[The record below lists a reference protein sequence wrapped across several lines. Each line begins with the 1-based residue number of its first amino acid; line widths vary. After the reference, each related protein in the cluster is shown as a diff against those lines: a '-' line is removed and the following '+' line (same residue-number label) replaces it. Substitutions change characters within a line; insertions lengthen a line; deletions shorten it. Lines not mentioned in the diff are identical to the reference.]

1 MRPLKSLTV
10 EAIVDLLATTF
21 GAVDD
26 PRATDQL
33 SYPLHDTLMS
43 GFAVMFFQ
51 HPSLLQFQR
60 AMQQKRRR
68 CNLQTIFGVSEVP
81 SDTQMREILDGV
93 EPESIRGVFPQL
105 WEKVRRAGWGGRFTT
120 TLPSGQPQG
129 TYYTV
134 ALDGSEYFRSRKIQC
149 PHCLR
154 QPDPK
159 GRVHY
164 SHLIVGAT
172 VVQAGS
178 HQVVP
183 LDVEEVRNATA
194 ESAPQDCELTAGK
207 RLIARLRREH
217 PQMAL
222 IIIGDDLYSH
232 VPFVEQL
239 QQLRQHYVLVA
250 KPSSHPT
257 LMAAVATA
265 EGTVQSQTGQWTA
278 GSGAR
283 HRTYTYRIVWQMPL
297 ALESTVRV
305 NYVEIWEQTAKEE
318 LLYHN
323 SWITDLDVDAANVA
337 VVVQIGRTRWK
348 IENEQFNVHKN
359 HGYELTHNYGHGQQ
373 TLSMVFYLLNL
384 LAYVTHVVLALGDR
398 LYQRCRAQES
408 RRELWA
414 ALRTLVNA
422 FLVESWQ
429 HLLQLYLEDAHAS
442 P

>member
-1 MRPLKSLTV
+1 V
-10 EAIVDLLATTF
+10 HEI
-21 GAVDD
+21 
-26 PRATDQL
+26 
-33 SYPLHDTLMS
+33 
-43 GFAVMFFQ
+43 
-51 HPSLLQFQR
+51 
-60 AMQQKRRR
+60 
-68 CNLQTIFGVSEVP
+68 P
-81 SDTQMREILDGV
+81 SDTQLREILDGV
-93 EPESIRGVFPQL
+93 KPETLRDIFPQL

-120 TLPSGQPQG
+120 TLPSGQHQG

-134 ALDGSEYFRSRKIQC
+134 ALDGSEYFGSTKVQC

-154 QPDPK
+154 QIDPQ

-164 SHLIVGAT
+164 SHKIVGAT
-172 VVQAGS
+172 VVRAGS
-178 HQVVP
+178 HQVLP

-207 RLIARLRREH
+207 RLITRLRREH

-222 IIIGDDLYSH
+222 IMIGDDLYSH

-239 QQLRQHYVLVA
+239 QPSRQHFVLVA

-257 LMAAVATA
+257 LVAAIAAA
-265 EGTVQSQTGQWTA
+265 EGTEQSQTGQWIE

-283 HRTYTYRIVWQMPL
+283 QRTYTYQRVRQIPL
-297 ALESTVRV
+297 SLESLVRV
-305 NYVEIWEQTAKEE
+305 TYLEVWEHGAKGE

-323 SWITDLDVDAANVA
+323 SWITDLAVDAANVA

-359 HGYELTHNYGHGQQ
+359 HGYDLTHNYGHGQQ

-384 LAYVTHVVLALGDR
+384 LAYVTHVVLTLGDR

-408 RRELWA
+408 RRELWN

-422 FLVESWQ
+422 FLVASWPA
-429 HLLQLYLEDAHAS
+429 LLQIYLEEADAS

>member
-1 MRPLKSLTV
+1 MRPLQSLTL

-21 GAVDD
+21 GEVED
-26 PRATDQL
+26 PRAADQL
-33 SYPLHDTLMS
+33 SYPLPDTLMS
-43 GFAVMFFQ
+43 GFALMFFQ

-60 AMQQKRRR
+60 AMEKKRRR
-68 CNLQTIFGVSEVP
+68 CNLQTIFGVHEIP

-93 EPESIRGVFPQL
+93 KPESIRSVLPQL

-120 TLPSGQPQG
+120 TVPSGPHAG

-134 ALDGSEYFRSRKIQC
+134 ALDGSEYFRSTTIQC

-154 QPDPK
+154 QIDPQ

-164 SHLIVGAT
+164 FHKIVGAT
-172 VVQAGS
+172 VVRAGS
-178 HQVVP
+178 HQVLP

-207 RLIARLRREH
+207 RLLARLRQEH

-222 IIIGDDLYSH
+222 IMIGDDLYSH
-232 VPFVEQL
+232 VPFVAQL
-239 QQLRQHYVLVA
+239 QALRQHYVLVA

-257 LMAAVATA
+257 LMVAGTAA
-265 EGTVQSQTGQWTA
+265 EGTDQSQTGQWTE

-283 HRTYTYRIVWQMPL
+283 QRTYTYRLVRQVPL
-297 ALESTVRV
+297 ALESAVRV
-305 NYVEIWEQTAKEE
+305 TYVEVWEHTAKGE

-359 HGYELTHNYGHGQQ
+359 HGYDLTHNYGHGQQ

-384 LAYVTHVVLALGDR
+384 LAYVTHAVLALGDR

-408 RRELWA
+408 RRELWN
-414 ALRTLVNA
+414 ALRVLVNA
-422 FLVESWQ
+422 FLVASWSQ
-429 HLLQLYLEDAHAS
+429 LLQVYLEEVEAS

>member
-1 MRPLKSLTV
+1 MRPLQSLTL
-10 EAIVDLLATTF
+10 EAIVALLATTF
-21 GAVDD
+21 SAVQDS
-26 PRATDQL
+26 RAAAQL
-33 SYPLHDTLMS
+33 RYPLHDTLMS
-43 GFAVMFFQ
+43 GFALMFFQ
-51 HPSLLQFQR
+51 HASLLQFQR
-60 AMQQKRRR
+60 AMEQKRGR
-68 CNLQTIFGVSEVP
+68 CNLQTIFGVHAVP

-93 EPESIRGVFPQL
+93 APESVRSLLPQL
-105 WEKVRRAGWGGRFTT
+105 WEKVRRAGWGGRFSTP
-120 TLPSGQPQG
+120 LPSGQHQG

-134 ALDGSEYFRSRKIQC
+134 ALDGSEYFRSSNIQC

-154 QPDPK
+154 QPDSK

-164 SHLIVGAT
+164 SHMIVGAT
-172 VVQAGS
+172 VVRAGS
-178 HQVVP
+178 HQVLP

-194 ESAPQDCELTAGK
+194 ASTPQDCELTASK

-222 IIIGDDLYSH
+222 IVIGDDLYSH
-232 VPFVEQL
+232 VPFIEQL
-239 QQLRQHYVLVA
+239 QRLRQHYILVA

-257 LMAAVATA
+257 LLAAVAAA
-265 EGTVQSQTGQWTA
+265 EGTDQSQTGQWTT
-278 GSGAR
+278 GNGGR
-283 HRTYTYRIVWQMPL
+283 QKPYTYRLVRHMPL

-305 NYVEIWEQTAKEE
+305 TYIEVWERSAGGE

-323 SWITDLDVDAANVA
+323 SWVTDLDVDTTNVA
-337 VVVQIGRTRWK
+337 VVVQVGRTRWK

-384 LAYVTHVVLALGDR
+384 LAYVAHVVLTLGDR

-408 RRELWA
+408 RRELWN

-422 FLVESWQ
+422 LLVESWI
-429 HLLQLYLEDAHAS
+429 HLLQVYLADADAS

>member
-1 MRPLKSLTV
+1 MRPLKSLTL

-21 GAVDD
+21 GAVADA
-26 PRATDQL
+26 RAVEQL
-33 SYPLHDTLMS
+33 RYPLQDTLMS
-43 GFAVMFFQ
+43 GFAMMFFQ
-51 HPSLLQFQR
+51 HASLLQFQR
-60 AMQQKRRR
+60 AMEQKRGR
-68 CNLQTIFGVSEVP
+68 CNLQTIFGVHEVP

-93 EPESIRGVFPQL
+93 EVESVRPLLPQL
-105 WEKVRRAGWGGRFTT
+105 WEKVRRAGWGARFTT
-120 TLPSGQPQG
+120 TLPSGQHQG
-129 TYYTV
+129 TYSTV
-134 ALDGSEYFRSRKIQC
+134 ALDGSEYFRSTQIQC

-154 QPDPK
+154 QADSQ

-164 SHLIVGAT
+164 SHKIVGAT
-172 VVQAGS
+172 VVRAGS
-178 HQVVP
+178 HQVLP

-222 IIIGDDLYSH
+222 IVIGDDLYSH
-232 VPFVEQL
+232 VPFIEQL
-239 QQLRQHYVLVA
+239 QLLRQHYVLVA

-257 LMAAVATA
+257 LLAAVAAA
-265 EGTVQSQTGQWTA
+265 EGTAQSQTGQWTA

-283 HRTYTYRIVWQMPL
+283 QKTSTYRLGRHVPL

-305 NYVEIWEQTAKEE
+305 TYVEVWEHNAGGK

-323 SWITDLDVDAANVA
+323 SWVTDLDVDAVNVA

-373 TLSMVFYLLNL
+373 SLSMVFYLLNL
-384 LAYVTHVVLALGDR
+384 LAYVAHGVLALGDR

-408 RRELWA
+408 RRELGN

-422 FLVESWQ
+422 LLVESWF
-429 HLLQLYLEDAHAS
+429 HLLHVYLDDADAS

>member
-1 MRPLKSLTV
+1 MPRRSGLARPAYGFPSWRVIKSLPLK
-10 EAIVDLLATTF
+10 
-21 GAVDD
+21 G
-26 PRATDQL
+26 
-33 SYPLHDTLMS
+33 
-43 GFAVMFFQ
+43 G
-51 HPSLLQFQR
+51 
-60 AMQQKRRR
+60 
-68 CNLQTIFGVSEVP
+68 
-81 SDTQMREILDGV
+81 
-93 EPESIRGVFPQL
+93 EPP
-105 WEKVRRAGWGGRFTT
+105 
-120 TLPSGQPQG
+120 G

-134 ALDGSEYFRSRKIQC
+134 ALDGSEYFRSTQVQC

-154 QPDPK
+154 QIDPQ

-164 SHLIVGAT
+164 SHKIVGAT
-172 VVQAGS
+172 VVRAGS

-207 RLIARLRREH
+207 RLITRVRQEH

-222 IIIGDDLYSH
+222 IMIGDDLYSH

-239 QQLRQHYVLVA
+239 QELRQHYVLVA

-257 LMAAVATA
+257 LMAVVAAA
-265 EGTVQSQTGQWTA
+265 EGTEQSQTGQWTE

-283 HRTYTYRIVWQMPL
+283 QRTYTYRRVRQVPL
-297 ALESTVRV
+297 SLESAVRV
-305 NYVEIWEQTAKEE
+305 TYVEGWEHGAKGE

-323 SWITDLDVDAANVA
+323 SWITDLDVDAANIA

-384 LAYVTHVVLALGDR
+384 LAYVAHVVLAVGDR
-398 LYQRCRAQES
+398 LYQRCRTQES
-408 RRELWA
+408 GRELWN
-414 ALRTLVNA
+414 ALRTLVNT
-422 FLVESWQ
+422 FLVESWR
-429 HLLQLYLEDAHAS
+429 HLLEVYLEDADAS

>member
-1 MRPLKSLTV
+1 MRPLKSLTL

-26 PRATDQL
+26 SRAAEQL

-51 HPSLLQFQR
+51 HASLLQFQR
-60 AMQQKRRR
+60 AMEKKRQR
-68 CNLQTIFGVSEVP
+68 CNLQTIFGVHPIP
-81 SDTQMREILDGV
+81 SDTQMREILDEV
-93 EPESIRGVFPQL
+93 KPEALRGVLPQL
-105 WEKVRRAGWGGRFTT
+105 WEKVRRAGWSGRFTT
-120 TLPSGQPQG
+120 TLPNGEHQG

-134 ALDGSEYFRSRKIQC
+134 ALDGSEYFRSTKVQC

-154 QPDPK
+154 QTAPQ

-164 SHLIVGAT
+164 SHKIVGAT
-172 VVQAGS
+172 IVRAGS
-178 HQVVP
+178 HQVLP

-207 RLIARLRREH
+207 RLITRLRREH

-222 IIIGDDLYSH
+222 IVIGDDLYSH

-239 QQLRQHYVLVA
+239 QHSRQHFVLVA

-257 LMAAVATA
+257 LRAAIAAA
-265 EGTVQSQTGQWTA
+265 EGTEQSQTGQWME

-283 HRTYTYRIVWQMPL
+283 QRTYTYRLVPQVPL
-297 ALESTVRV
+297 SLESTVRV
-305 NYVEIWEQTAKEE
+305 TYVAVWEHGAKGE

-323 SWITDLDVDAANVA
+323 SWITDLDVDAANVT
-337 VVVQIGRTRWK
+337 VVVQIGGTRWK

-359 HGYELTHNYGHGQQ
+359 HGYNLTHNYGHGQQ
-373 TLSMVFYLLNL
+373 HLSMVVYLLNL
-384 LAYVTHVVLALGDR
+384 LAYVAHVVLALGDR

-408 RRELWA
+408 HRELWN

-422 FLVESWQ
+422 FLVTSWPA
-429 HLLQLYLEDAHAS
+429 LLAVYLDEGAAS

>member
-1 MRPLKSLTV
+1 MRPLKSLTL

-21 GAVDD
+21 GTVDE
-26 PRATDQL
+26 PRAADQL
-33 SYPLHDTLMS
+33 TYPLHDTLLS
-43 GFAVMFFQ
+43 GFAMMFFQ

-68 CNLQTIFGVSEVP
+68 CNLETIFGVHEVP

-93 EPESIRGVFPQL
+93 EPEVLRGVFPQL

-120 TLPSGQPQG
+120 TLPSGQHEG

-134 ALDGSEYFRSRKIQC
+134 ALDGSAYFHSTKVQC
-149 PHCLR
+149 PHWLR
-154 QPDPK
+154 QPDPQ
-159 GRVHY
+159 GRGPY
-164 SHLIVGAT
+164 SHMIVGAT
-172 VVQAGS
+172 VVRAGS
-178 HQVVP
+178 HQVLP
-183 LDVEEVRNATA
+183 LDVEEVRNASA
-194 ESAPQDCELTAGK
+194 ESAPQDCEVTASK
-207 RLIARLRREH
+207 RLITRLRREH
-217 PQMAL
+217 PQLAL
-222 IIIGDDLYSH
+222 IVIGDDLYSH

-239 QQLRQHYVLVA
+239 QHLRQHYVLVA

-257 LMAAVATA
+257 LMAAVAAA
-265 EGTVQSQTGQWTA
+265 EGTERSQRGQWTE

-283 HRTYTYRIVWQMPL
+283 QRTYTYRLVRQMPL
-297 ALESTVRV
+297 ALESAVRV
-305 NYVEIWEQTAKEE
+305 TYVEVWERAASGT

-323 SWITDLDVDAANVA
+323 SWITDLDVDATNVA

-359 HGYELTHNYGHGQQ
+359 HGYDLTHNYGHGQQ
-373 TLSMVFYLLNL
+373 SLSMVVYLLNL

-408 RRELWA
+408 RRELWN

-429 HLLQLYLEDAHAS
+429 HLLRVYLEDADAS

>member
-1 MRPLKSLTV
+1 MRPLKSLTLETIV
-10 EAIVDLLATTF
+10 ELLATTF
-21 GAVDD
+21 GELED

-33 SYPLHDTLMS
+33 TYPLHDTVMS
-43 GFAVMFFQ
+43 GFALMFFQ

-60 AMQQKRRR
+60 AMKQKRRR
-68 CNLQTIFGVSEVP
+68 CNLETIFGVRDVP

-93 EPESIRGVFPQL
+93 EPELLRSLLPQL
-105 WEKVRRAGWGGRFTT
+105 WEKVRRAGWGQRFTT
-120 TLPSGQPQG
+120 ALPSGQHQG

-134 ALDGSEYFRSRKIQC
+134 ALDGSEYFHSTTIQC

-164 SHLIVGAT
+164 SHLVVGAT
-172 VVQAGS
+172 LVRAGS
-178 HQVVP
+178 HQVLP
-183 LDVEEVRNATA
+183 LDAEEVRNATA
-194 ESAPQDCELTAGK
+194 DSHPQDCELRAGK
-207 RLIARLRREH
+207 RVIARLRREH

-222 IIIGDDLYSH
+222 IVIGDDLYSH

-239 QQLRQHYVLVA
+239 QQLRLHYVLVA
-250 KPSSHPT
+250 KPASHPT
-257 LMAAVATA
+257 LMAAVAAA
-265 EGTVQSQTGQWTA
+265 EEQGVSQQGQWQE
-278 GSGAR
+278 GSGTR
-283 HRTYTYRIVWQMPL
+283 QRTYTYRLVRQVPL
-297 ALESTVRV
+297 ALESPVRV
-305 NYVEIWEQTAKEE
+305 TFVEVWEHTAGGQ

-323 SWITDLDVDAANVA
+323 SWITDLAVDATNVA
-337 VVVQIGRTRWK
+337 VVVTIGRTRWK

-359 HGYELTHNYGHGQQ
+359 HGYELTHNYGHGRQ

-384 LAYVTHVVLALGDR
+384 LAYVAHVIIELGDR

-414 ALRTLVNA
+414 ALRTTLNMV
-422 FLVESWQ
+422 LGESWS
-429 HLLQLYLEDAHAS
+429 HLLRVYLEEAEAS